1 MCTLVSRVLNV
12 ATLGFTVAFSGFLLL
27 FVDWAAVRHG
37 CPVEDE
43 CDFVKLAVYKCAPRQ
58 SFEAGVCVE
67 ENPTASV
74 SLSRQSETCCR
85 RAARLPLVIHHMATS
100 QSFTPAARL
109 CWWI

>member
-1 MCTLVSRVLNV
+1 MRSFYEEKGLMCTLVSRVLNV

-58 SFEAGVCVE
+58 NPRPLFYSSLVVAQRKPRGPPSPSLCKVE
-67 ENPTASV
+67 
-74 SLSRQSETCCR
+74 RGFR
-85 RAARLPLVIHHMATS
+85 
-100 QSFTPAARL
+100 
-109 CWWI
+109 